1 MGYQFTG
8 DTYQP
13 VRVELAYQHYGKQ
26 DDTMSFSPS
35 VSGYWHNQKNNTFP
49 LPSESSLYMK
59 TKADTL
65 MVNVYYDIP
74 VNNDISA
81 YLMAG
86 AGAAFIRN
94 DVSWDTNVAGQ
105 ALSAGASKNV
115 TNLTW
120 SAGAGISWNINE
132 NISLDTGIPIP
143 MPGRQKTELLPATGL
158 ILRQVIPIQ
167 M

>member
-1 MGYQFTG
+1 MASAHAFSASQPGFYMSAKAGAGLLKTTDNSLQGSGMTAGALSYNIEKENLKNITDTVFSPGIAVGYQFTG

-59 TKADTL
+59 TKAGTL

-94 DVSWDTNVAGQ
+94 D
-105 ALSAGASKNV
+105 
-115 TNLTW
+115 
-120 SAGAGISWNINE
+120 
-132 NISLDTGIPIP
+132 
-143 MPGRQKTELLPATGL
+143 
-158 ILRQVIPIQ
+158 
-167 M
+167 